1 MTEEPRKLASLMYYY
16 QWEMRELRIIRD
28 TYIGEGGEG
37 NLQQY
42 LIRIKDKSIHQKAAL
57 QVSKTQL
64 ENKHGALL

>member
-1 MTEEPRKLASLMYYY
+1 MTEEPRKLACLMYYY

-28 TYIGEGGEG
+28 TCWGRGEG

-57 QVSKTQL
+57 QLSKTQL